1 MLSMGVPIRAILITL
16 LIVSGCGVAAAQD
29 STAQDTNFQACVD
42 ARLAADEETS
52 ATEWFFT
59 GCMPNGIHAAK
70 SDVPEPPVAAL
81 VGRSKDYVDRFTECY
96 EIEARAI
103 RKRWAQL
110 GCLIGLP
117 LQLFT
122 TRW

>member
-1 MLSMGVPIRAILITL
+1 MLSKGVPIRTILIIL
-16 LIVSGCGVAAAQD
+16 LFISVYGVAAAQD
-29 STAQDTNFQACVD
+29 STAQDTNYQACVD

-59 GCMPNGIHAAK
+59 GCMPNGLHAAQ
-70 SDVPEPPVAAL
+70 SDVPEPPAAAL
-81 VGRSKDYVDRFTECY
+81 IGRSKDYVDRFTECY
-96 EIEARAI
+96 ETEVRSI

-117 LQLFT
+117 IQIFT
-122 TRW
+122 TR